1 MAGVRRPDVS
11 RRRLR
16 PLGLPPPRSWRG
28 PGLTGPSRILTIGH
42 VTRAEEMTRDRLAEM
57 AGVDVAYI
65 DELVRVGALVPQD
78 GDRFRASDVRRINIV
93 QALEGAGLPLVA
105 IGTSIAQGHLSLDF
119 VEDPSYD
126 RFAATTATT
135 FRQLSEQTNVPLD
148 ILLTIREAMGSARP
162 EPDDRVRESELDV
175 LPMLRFQATSGVRP
189 AISERALRV
198 YGDSLRRVAETE
210 ADWWGSDILAPLF
223 RSGVSVGDVG
233 RAIEPFLDDAT
244 ETTDR
249 ALLALFHGHQSKAW
263 MRNIL
268 ESVETIL
275 DQSGVHARA
284 DRPPAI
290 AFLDLT
296 GYTRL
301 TDERGDD
308 AAATLA
314 RELGSLVQ
322 GLSARHGGRAV
333 KWLGDGVMFHFRNPG
348 DAVRASLEMVEAGGS
363 AGLPPAHVGIHAG
376 PVLFQEGDYFGRTVN
391 LASRISDF
399 ARPSEVLVTPE
410 VVKASDDVHGLS
422 FDAIGP
428 VRLKGVEREVMLL
441 RAARTG

>member
-1 MAGVRRPDVS
+1 MVAAHD
-11 RRRLR
+11 L
-16 PLGLPPPRSWRG
+16 
-28 PGLTGPSRILTIGH
+28 
-42 VTRAEEMTRDRLAEM
+42 TRDRLAEM
-57 AGVDVAYI
+57 AGVDVGYV
-65 DELVRVGALVPQD
+65 DELVGIGALRSHPGD
-78 GDRFRASDVRRINIV
+78 GYRPSDVRRIGII
-93 QALEGAGLPLVA
+93 QALEGAGLPLAA
-105 IGTSIAQGHLSLDF
+105 IGTSLSRGDVSLDF
-119 VEDPSYD
+119 VDDPSYD
-126 RFAATTATT
+126 RFAATTSVT
-135 FRQLSEQTNVPLD
+135 FRGLSEETGVPLEV
-148 ILLTIREAMGSARP
+148 LLTIREAMGSARP

-175 LPMLRFQATSGVRP
+175 LPLLRFQTARGVRP

-198 YGDSLRRVAETE
+198 YGDSLRKVAETE
-210 ADWWGSDILAPLF
+210 ADWWGSDILGPLF
-223 RSGVSVGDVG
+223 RSGASVDEVG
-233 RAIEPFLDDAT
+233 RALEPFLAEAT

-249 ALLALFHGHQSKAW
+249 AILALFHGHQSKAW
-263 MRNIL
+263 MRNIM

-275 DQSGVHARA
+275 DRSGVHARV

-314 RELGSLVQ
+314 RELGTLVQ
-322 GLSARHGGRAV
+322 SLSVRHGGHPV
-333 KWLGDGVMFHFRNPG
+333 KWLGDGVMFHFRDPA
-348 DAVRASLEMVEAGGS
+348 DAVRASIEMVDAGEK

-399 ARPSEVLVTPE
+399 ARPSEILVSE
-410 VVKASDDVHGLS
+410 AVVAAIDDADGLS

-428 VRLKGVEREVMLL
+428 VRLKGVESEVALL
-441 RAARTG
+441 RASRTD